1 MLRGKFKVVNAYI
14 KKEENSKISNL
25 TLYHNTLEIEK
36 QMKCK
41 THKRKEMI
49 KIKEKLM
56 NGKMV
61 DKNQ

>member
-25 TLYHNTLEIEK
+25 TLYHNTLEKEK
-36 QMKCK
+36 QMKCE

-56 NGKMV
+56 KWKMGKW
-61 DKNQ
+61 